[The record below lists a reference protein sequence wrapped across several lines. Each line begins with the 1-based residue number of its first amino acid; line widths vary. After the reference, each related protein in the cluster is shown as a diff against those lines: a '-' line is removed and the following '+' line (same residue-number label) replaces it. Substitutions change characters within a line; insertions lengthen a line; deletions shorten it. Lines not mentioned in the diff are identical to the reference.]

1 MKKKNL
7 IILLLI
13 PFLIALLGVVTINT
27 TFSFIDNDI
36 IGIDWNYND
45 TEAFKLTDSLYSLNA
60 SGINEKN
67 YPAGAGNALIWT
79 VRNQDASDENV
90 YAEIVK
96 SGNKYYL
103 KTLALGRIVITCS
116 NEKGNVFR
124 SMNAIIY
131 DTGVVLI
138 QSKNAS
144 SQANIDQNQYYGEYD
159 LKNGQKVPAEIEY
172 TITAIPETMTNLL
185 VVENYSDN
193 VLFDINSKKL
203 KILGSGK
210 GYFTIGCQNPDI
222 IPSTSYTFNI
232 VDEGVNVYTY
242 DDLLACTNKSN
253 NGEVMVLQKSFE
265 SVDNTYQINANGE
278 IMMSGSTPVLKNS
291 NTVLF
296 GNYDVKKETFN
307 FKNEVYKFKT
317 TYSTKFIDSWN
328 EHMKKIGSSNT
339 ITDQVIAGL
348 RVQKSVYGNGYT
360 INLHNLTYP
369 SGSPLPVTDSSTGQT
384 IYVPQVDPAVDLFQG
399 PLPYY
404 TLGNHNNMPLVEA
417 LGQDNIGMYVDG
429 DNIVINDVNLKNCD
443 FGNMLVNLNTT
454 GTVLETHGNNI
465 TIKNSRISNGK
476 NVIRSFSSM
485 NVSVDNCL
493 ISNARNFLISLGTNE
508 YVSVDET
515 KLYDLYDINGN
526 KTSTTMTSYLEKEA
540 IGDNML
546 NNYLMGSFESSDSMR
561 TYVSTLQEAF
571 VDSGKDL
578 PYKGSMTVNDTLF
591 YRSGIASISL
601 ETMFNGPF
609 LFSSSPSQIGMIL
622 QFLTTSDGKPLG
634 EFLATN
640 VGGTS
645 YPVELNIN
653 GKTRFYDYK
662 TKEGLDINGLINENI
677 SSFASSVGYDGEI
690 TIDHIF
696 PIKNFLYSKSP
707 SKITRDEKT
716 YLNIPI
722 AFYGGGLNLSKVN
735 VNSEDCINNFA
746 APLEIDFLDYFLTPS
761 GNKPGSGLSG
771 LTPSAVKGIMEK
783 AVTVVTGYEPFEFIC
798 IKPNGYL
805 YGEAPKVSDL
815 ISNLKGE

>member
-193 VLFDINSKKL
+193 VLFDISSKKL

-265 SVDNTYQINANGE
+265 SVDNAYQINANGE

-369 SGSPLPVTDSSTGQT
+369 TGDPLPITDSSSGQT

-399 PLPYY
+399 PLPFY

-485 NVSVDNCL
+485 NVTVDNCML
-493 ISNARNFLISLGTNE
+493 SNARNFLITLGTNE
-508 YVSVDET
+508 YLEVD
-515 KLYDLYDINGN
+515 GN
-526 KTSTTMTSYLEKEA
+526 QTYASTSLSNFLSKDGL
-540 IGDNML
+540 GDNLLESFIYGNYDDSKKMKDDLLNLQLAL
-546 NNYLMGSFESSDSMR
+546 NNYGSSE
-561 TYVSTLQEAF
+561 
-571 VDSGKDL
+571 L
-578 PYKGSMTVNDTLF
+578 PFKGSMTIDDTLF
-591 YRSGIASISL
+591 YRSGISSIAFDS
-601 ETMFNGPF
+601 MFNGPF
-609 LFSSSPSQIGMIL
+609 LYSYVPSVIAEL
-622 QFLTTSDGKPLG
+622 LSAFTTQDGKPLA
-634 EFLATN
+634 EFFASN
-640 VGGTS
+640 VGGIS

-653 GKTRFYDYK
+653 GNTKFYDYK
-662 TKEGLDINGLINENI
+662 TNSGLDISGLINQNI
-677 SSFASSVGYDGEI
+677 TSLAVSMFPDYGKEV
-690 TIDHIF
+690 TIDKIF
-696 PIKNFLYSKSP
+696 PIK
-707 SKITRDEKT
+707 T
-716 YLNIPI
+716 YLFSKASSTGSIYSNSGESYINVPI
-722 AFYGGGLNLSKVN
+722 AYYGGGLNLSKVN
-735 VNSEDCINNFA
+735 INSELCKSNFNS
-746 APLEIDFLDYFLTPS
+746 EIQIDFLDNYIGLGGES
-761 GNKPGSGLSG
+761 GDINDMSTSGLRS
-771 LTPSAVKGIMEK
+771 LMLKC
-783 AVTVVTGYEPFEFIC
+783 VTVVTGYEPFKFVC
-798 IKPNGYL
+798 YKGNGYL
-805 YGEAPKVSDL
+805 YGEAPKVADL
-815 ISNLKGE
+815 IVNAKGE